1 MSNMKRWLRENGI
14 TCSALARQM
23 GISSTSVI
31 QKTNSKTHWR
41 YRDMSFLYDHYG
53 LSADFVQDFVPYD
66 IYMKSTKSQDVPIC
80 V

>member
-41 YRDMSFLYDHYG
+41 YCDMSFLYDHYG

-66 IYMKSTKSQDVPIC
+66 IYMESMKSHGIPIC